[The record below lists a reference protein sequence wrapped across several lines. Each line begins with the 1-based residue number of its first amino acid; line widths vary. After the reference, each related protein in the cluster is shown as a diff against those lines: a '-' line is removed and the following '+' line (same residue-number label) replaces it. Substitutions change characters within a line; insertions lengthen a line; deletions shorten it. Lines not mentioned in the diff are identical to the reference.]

1 MKKIITFIVLSI
13 SLFMLSACSAQV
25 IDINIGEALS
35 QEPYSYYVYFSKD
48 DCPACVQIKSDI
60 TSYAKFAHA
69 NDDKRPIFEV
79 NLSKEENAFAFSYP
93 NIPNPQENWRTHLIG
108 ISTSADIRIG
118 STPSLILVREGTIIR
133 VVSGVSGVLNELSSH
148 RDS

>member
-1 MKKIITFIVLSI
+1 MKKIITIIVLII
-13 SLFMLSACSAQV
+13 SGVLLSACSTQTT
-25 IDINIGEALS
+25 NIGVREALD

-60 TSYAKFAHA
+60 ASYTRFARS
-69 NDDKRPIFEV
+69 NNDKRPLFEV
-79 NLSKEENAFAFSYP
+79 NLSREENSFAFSYP
-93 NIPNPQENWRTHLIG
+93 DIPNPQENWRTHLIG

-133 VVSGVSGVLNELSSH
+133 VVSGVSGVLNELNAH